1 MENNIL
7 EFEHV
12 TGKRGNF
19 RLQDISFS
27 LPAGYIM
34 ALIGN
39 NGAGKTTL
47 IKYIMEEKNL
57 YHGTIRILG
66 QNIKENQ
73 TYLRNI
79 IGFVSDE
86 SPFLLDRT
94 ADQNAQILGIF
105 YENFDMDLFHESL
118 KKMDLSPKKVCG
130 KMSRGEYMKFQVAF
144 AIAHHSR
151 LYLLDEVTAGMDPVF
166 RIDFFKILQDV
177 IKDEQAS
184 VLMVSHIESEV
195 ERKTDY
201 VGIIENGK
209 MVRFGESMDVI
220 PGLREER
227 EAK

>member
-1 MENNIL
+1 MENIIL

-12 TGKRGNF
+12 TGKKGKF
-19 RLQDISFS
+19 RLQDIHFS

-47 IKYIMEEKNL
+47 INYIMNE
-57 YHGTIRILG
+57 YQSYSGTIRILG
-66 QNIKENQ
+66 QDIKENHS
-73 TYLRNI
+73 YLRNH

-86 SPFLLDRT
+86 NPFLMDRT

-105 YENFDMDLFHESL
+105 YEDFDMNLFHESL

-151 LYLLDEVTAGMDPVF
+151 IYLLDEVTAGMDPVF

-184 VLMVSHIESEV
+184 VLMISHIESEV

-209 MVRFGESMDVI
+209 MVRFGESMDII

>member
-12 TGKRGNF
+12 TGKKGKF
-19 RLQDISFS
+19 RLKDIHFA

-47 IKYIMEEKNL
+47 INYIMQERKI
-57 YHGTIRILG
+57 YDGVIRIQG
-66 QNIKENQ
+66 QDIRENHAYIK
-73 TYLRNI
+73 NI
-79 IGFVSDE
+79 IGLVSDE
-86 SPFLLDRT
+86 NPFLLDRT

-105 YENFDMDLFHESL
+105 YEDFDMDLFHESL

-144 AIAHHSR
+144 AIAHHSKI
-151 LYLLDEVTAGMDPVF
+151 YLLDEVTAGMDPVF
-166 RIDFFKILQDV
+166 RIDFFKILQDI

-184 VLMVSHIESEV
+184 VLMISHIESEV

-201 VGIIENGK
+201 VGILENGK
-209 MVRFGESMDVI
+209 MIRFGESMDVI
-220 PGLREER
+220 PQLRESGEV
-227 EAK
+227 